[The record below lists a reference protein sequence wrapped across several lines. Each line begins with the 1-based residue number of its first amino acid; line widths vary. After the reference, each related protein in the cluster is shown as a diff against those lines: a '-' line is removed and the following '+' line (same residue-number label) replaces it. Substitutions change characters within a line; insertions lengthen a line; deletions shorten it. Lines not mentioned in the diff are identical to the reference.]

1 MNIDYTLNIIRIAKY
16 IRSAIYKHTSNGDSL
31 ELLGESS
38 RAF

>member
-1 MNIDYTLNIIRIAKY
+1 MDLDYTLNIIIVKY